1 MSAHLPSSLAQSLTV
16 ARYEIHKYL
25 RGMKIYVMLALMA
38 LMIGLTLF
46 LPPLFGG
53 SVPTDPMIFMS
64 QLVSQVKLLIVIS
77 AVLFV
82 SDALTGEFEN
92 RTGFLIF
99 PRPIRRGTLFMGKYM
114 ASFAIVSALI
124 ALYFGVAAL
133 LSIYYTGSIYAET
146 LTSLGM
152 ALLFIAGCNGLAFLI
167 SAIMKRGNTAAVLLF
182 ALFLII
188 MELFLVIV
196 VLNDIDPIV
205 ILSYAGGAIDI
216 VIPSSLPLPPGAI
229 IIPPIDRGVASAVM
243 AAWAVL
249 CSIPAALIFGRR
261 EL

>member
-64 QLVSQVKLLIVIS
+64 QLVNQVTMLIIIS
-77 AVLFV
+77 AVLFA

-99 PRPIRRGTLFMGKYM
+99 PRPIRRGTLFLGKYM

-133 LSIYYTGSIYAET
+133 LSIYYTGSIYADT
-146 LTSLGM
+146 LTSLGLS
-152 ALLFIAGCNGLAFLI
+152 LLFIAGCNGLAFLV
-167 SAIMKRGNTAAVLLF
+167 SSLMKRGNTSAVLVF
-182 ALFLII
+182 SLFLII
-188 MELFLVIV
+188 MPMFLFILI
-196 VLNDIDPIV
+196 LNDIDPIV
-205 ILSYAGGAIDI
+205 MLPQAGSAIDI
-216 VIPSSLPLPPGAI
+216 VIPSYFPEPPDAI
-229 IIPPIDRGVASAVM
+229 ILPPIDRGVASAVM